1 MISFEKMHGLGNDFI
16 VFHEVQPEN
25 YDLNALAVKLC
36 DRHFGIGADGIILV
50 LPSQKA
56 DICMRII
63 NSDGSE
69 PDMCGNGI
77 RCFAKYAYENKLI
90 SKEKFSVETGAGI
103 ITPELII
110 KDGSVFSVKVNM
122 GMPGLNRSD
131 IPMRG
136 NNGPVINEPLEI
148 DDEIY
153 MITSMLMSIPH
164 TMVFTDNS
172 EDIDIISTGRKIEK
186 NVLFPQGTNVNFV
199 QVLNPGEI
207 KVRTWERGAGA
218 TLACGTGSC
227 ASVIAS
233 HLNNKTGKNVIVH
246 LLYGDLN
253 IEWKEDNSVLM
264 TGPAESVFK
273 GKIVID

>member
-1 MISFEKMHGLGNDFI
+1 MSFEKMHGLGNDFI